1 MIKAICPGS
10 FDPVTN
16 GHIDIIERASEMFD
30 EVVVVAMTNYSKK
43 GSYSFSPE
51 QRADLLKKATAHLP
65 NVTVDAYG
73 GLVADYARDNDIK
86 VLVKGLRALSDFDS
100 EFQQALANRKLN
112 PNLET
117 VFIATR
123 AENMYLS
130 SSLVRQI
137 GEFGGDISSLVPDVV
152 LDDIANHLRK
162 D

>member
-30 EVVVVAMTNYSKK
+30 EVVVVAMTNYNKM
-43 GSYSFSPE
+43 GNYSFSPE
-51 QRADLLKKATAHLP
+51 QRTALLKKATANLP
-65 NVTVDAYG
+65 NVTVDAYD

>member
-30 EVVVVAMTNYSKK
+30 EVVVVAMTNYNKM
-43 GSYSFSPE
+43 GNYSFSPE
-51 QRADLLKKATAHLP
+51 QRTALLKKATAHLP
-65 NVTVDAYG
+65 NVTVDAYD